1 MMHCHHCGKPVIAR
15 SRYCSHCAAHLSEVR
30 QDRESSGLIV
40 GLPERTDISEY
51 KVDDV
56 GHSDERPIFHVRPS
70 FYGVGLSYIVAALVS
85 IAVTALTGFLNLPL
99 SISLGLTALFFLFP
113 AYKHLQRNLTSYT
126 LTTNRVEISDG
137 LFSRTTRHIPLQNI
151 QNVLISAT
159 LRERLVG
166 IGNVVIDSASA
177 TGKIQMRQ
185 VRNPRKYADLILQQL
200 YRSPKAV
207 SASR

>member
-1 MMHCHHCGKPVIAR
+1 MHCHHCGKPVSTEGR
-15 SRYCSHCAAHLSEVR
+15 FCNHCGAFLDKVR
-30 QDRESSGLIV
+30 QSHGPSMLPADVPESTNIQEYTLA
-40 GLPERTDISEY
+40 DI
-51 KVDDV
+51 D
-56 GHSDERPIFHVRPS
+56 HCDEQPIFHVRPS
-70 FYGVGLSYIVAALVS
+70 FYAVGLSYSAAALVS
-85 IAVTALTGFLNLPL
+85 IVATAITGFLNLPL
-99 SISLGLTALFFLFP
+99 SASLSLTVLFFLFP

-126 LTTNRVEISDG
+126 LTTNRVEINAG

-159 LRERLVG
+159 LRERLIG
-166 IGNVVIDSASA
+166 IGNVVIDSASV

-200 YRSPKAV
+200 YRSPKAL